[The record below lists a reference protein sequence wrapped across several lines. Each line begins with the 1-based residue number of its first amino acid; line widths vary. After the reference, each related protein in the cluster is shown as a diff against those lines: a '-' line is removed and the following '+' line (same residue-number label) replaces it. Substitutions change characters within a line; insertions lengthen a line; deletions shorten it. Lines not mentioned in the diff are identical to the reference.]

1 MNNKKIPANGEVIK
15 VIISNINKTK
25 INKINNKIRRSTIN
39 LTNLFSLL
47 SVDLFFPIDL
57 LSDLFS
63 YIALHISNISK
74 NIIKI
79 KTNRQINK
87 TKEISENLKI
97 EKINAKTIER
107 KKERTIAKI
116 KFPKL

>member
-1 MNNKKIPANGEVIK
+1 MEIMNNKKIPANGE

-25 INKINNKIRRSTIN
+25 INKINNKKIRRSTIN

-74 NIIKI
+74 NILKI

-107 KKERTIAKI
+107 KKEQLRK
-116 KFPKL
+116 

>member
-1 MNNKKIPANGEVIK
+1 MEIMNNKKIPANGEVIK
-15 VIISNINKTK
+15 VIK
-25 INKINNKIRRSTIN
+25 NNKIRRSTIN

-47 SVDLFFPIDL
+47 SVDLFFPINL
-57 LSDLFS
+57 LSDSFS

-107 KKERTIAKI
+107 TIAKI